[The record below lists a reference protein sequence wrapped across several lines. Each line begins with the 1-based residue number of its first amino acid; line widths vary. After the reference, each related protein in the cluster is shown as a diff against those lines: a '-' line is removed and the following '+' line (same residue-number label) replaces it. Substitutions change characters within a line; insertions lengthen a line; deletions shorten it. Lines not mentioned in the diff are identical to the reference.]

1 MDLVL
6 AQGGGGETSH
16 ELNLKQGMND
26 GGKSEEQHYNVFF
39 FFFLT
44 TKHLP
49 ATVCVHLLHHK
60 SFSFRGTRQC
70 RTL

>member
-1 MDLVL
+1 MSCCLLMDLVL

-39 FFFLT
+39 FFF
-44 TKHLP
+44 
-49 ATVCVHLLHHK
+49 
-60 SFSFRGTRQC
+60 
-70 RTL
+70 